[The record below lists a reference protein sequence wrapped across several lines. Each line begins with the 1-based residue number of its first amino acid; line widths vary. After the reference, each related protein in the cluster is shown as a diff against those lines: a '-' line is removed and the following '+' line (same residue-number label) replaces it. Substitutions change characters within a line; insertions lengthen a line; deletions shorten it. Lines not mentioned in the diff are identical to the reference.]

1 MNELLKGTYDLHVHT
16 APDVVPRKCS
26 DVQLAERMRAA
37 GMAGGAIKS
46 HYLDTAGR
54 AGILRELYPELTIVG
69 GIVLNRRSVDR
80 EEEKVRAFADAN
92 DLPIVADIPRS
103 DDIIRFED

>member
-16 APDVVPRKCS
+16 SPDVAPRKCS
-26 DVQLAERMRAA
+26 DIQLAERMRAA

-54 AGILRELYPELTIVG
+54 AGILRELYPEADGEG
-69 GIVLNRRSVDR
+69 G
-80 EEEKVRAFADAN
+80 EA
-92 DLPIVADIPRS
+92 
-103 DDIIRFED
+103 